1 MRKPSF
7 AAVKKWL
14 AGLAGVLVVLPAIIN
29 AGIDIYASFAKLP
42 KSEAER
48 TNVALFQKYFNK
60 QPVAAFPVPIKQSNG
75 TVEVRFSIYEEGD
88 VFVEFGRFTQWFPFP
103 GPGPTPVAFSLIGEA
118 HAQGNAAVKGFGPYQ
133 QSDRMQGS
141 VILRERAFENG
152 VTEKYVLNP
161 ATGDILEF
169 SARREADANV
179 GPGVAKL
186 APIDLDA
193 IRQNRLPPQ
202 GRAAVCVTR
211 AGSCQL
217 QAAVAANSQCYCATA
232 SGPIAGVAK

>member
-1 MRKPSF
+1 MAKPGF
-7 AAVKKWL
+7 ATVKTWL
-14 AGLAGVLVVLPAIIN
+14 VGLTSVLVVIPAVIN
-29 AGIDIYASFAKLP
+29 AGLDIYASLAKLP

-103 GPGPTPVAFSLIGEA
+103 GPAPAPVAFSVIGEA
-118 HAQGNAAVKGFGPYQ
+118 HAQANAAVKGFGSYQ
-133 QSDRMQGS
+133 QTDRMQGNAI
-141 VILRERAFENG
+141 VRERAFENG

-161 ATGDILEF
+161 ASGDILEF
-169 SARREADANV
+169 SARRDADANV

-217 QAAVAANSQCYCATA
+217 QAAVAASSQCFCATA
-232 SGPIAGVAK
+232 TGAIGGVAK